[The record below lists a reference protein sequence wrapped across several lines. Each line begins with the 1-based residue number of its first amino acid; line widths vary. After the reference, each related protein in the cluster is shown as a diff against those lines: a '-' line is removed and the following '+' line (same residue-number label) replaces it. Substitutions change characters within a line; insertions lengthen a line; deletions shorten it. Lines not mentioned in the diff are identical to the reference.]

1 MKKASAF
8 AAPANSPGQL
18 RVSMVKLST
27 VLHASFAFFFFNK
40 KIKSER
46 IWEIKYRT
54 SKLNCNS
61 ANQKVKEMSK
71 KIK

>member
-27 VLHASFAFFFFNK
+27 VLHASFAFFFF
-40 KIKSER
+40 
-46 IWEIKYRT
+46 
-54 SKLNCNS
+54 
-61 ANQKVKEMSK
+61 
-71 KIK
+71 